1 MKISKAALGS
11 ALGLSVIHF
20 LLVIGTAKVR
30 PDALN
35 SGQIGSI
42 TDAVEAVITQPGMWV
57 ADIMG
62 CIPNKPMWW
71 IFMVLSSLLWGNVIA
86 YVIRL
91 CAGRGKAPAE

>member
-11 ALGLSVIHF
+11 ALGLSAIHF
-20 LLVIGTAKVR
+20 LLVIGASKVR

-42 TDAVEAVITQPGMWV
+42 VDKIEAVITQPGVWV

-71 IFMVLSSLLWGNVIA
+71 IFMVLSSLVWGNVIA
-86 YVIRL
+86 FVIQL
-91 CAGRGKAPAE
+91 CAGRGKAAE